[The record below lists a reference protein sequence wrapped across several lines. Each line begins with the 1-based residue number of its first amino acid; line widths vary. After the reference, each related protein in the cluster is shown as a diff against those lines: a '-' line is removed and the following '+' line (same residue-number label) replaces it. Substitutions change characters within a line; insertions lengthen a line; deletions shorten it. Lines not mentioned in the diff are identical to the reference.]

1 MRISKGKVVFGKRDM
16 WNFDNTISKVIHDG
30 LVQFK
35 KVGKNSYPPT
45 FVEVT
50 PDHKDLGNYSDEE
63 CNKEWERIFD
73 VMIDGFK
80 EHPEFY
86 DVYGDS
92 PTYNNLMNPEK
103 FTDDENAP
111 YKDEKG
117 NILYNYHS
125 KPKEGYTQEDVDLYI
140 KKMREYHQEIND
152 KIKLGREYF
161 AKYLGNLWW

>member
-1 MRISKGKVVFGKRDM
+1 MRLSKGKVVFSKSDM
-16 WNFDNTISKVIHDG
+16 WDFDNTLSKVIHDG

-45 FVEVT
+45 FVEET
-50 PDHKDLGNYSDEE
+50 PNNEDLNKYSDEE

-86 DVYGDS
+86 DVYGDV

-103 FTDDENAP
+103 FTDEENAP
-111 YKDEKG
+111 IEDEKYG
-117 NILYNYHS
+117 LLYSYHS
-125 KPKEGYTQEDVDLYI
+125 KPKEWYTQEDVDLYVQR
-140 KKMREYHQEIND
+140 MREYHQEIAD
-152 KIKLGREYF
+152 KVKLGREYF
-161 AKYLGNLWW
+161 AKYLGNLWI